1 MPSILHEHGKVKSSD
16 NLHIHKYPISI
27 INIALHVILLDNQST
42 GDLQKNKTEDSVCKL
57 YKIAAL

>member
-1 MPSILHEHGKVKSSD
+1 MNTGKLKVQVVTTC
-16 NLHIHKYPISI
+16 IYRSI

-42 GDLQKNKTEDSVCKL
+42 GDLQKNKNKKKTEDSVCKL